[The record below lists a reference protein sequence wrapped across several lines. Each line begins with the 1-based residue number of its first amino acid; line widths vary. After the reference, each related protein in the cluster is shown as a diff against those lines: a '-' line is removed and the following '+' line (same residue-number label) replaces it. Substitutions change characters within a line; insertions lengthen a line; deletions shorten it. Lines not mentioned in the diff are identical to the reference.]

1 MSNST
6 GNTRTPGTRTAVIT
20 GSSHGLGYAMAQAL
34 LERGINVVVSG
45 PSIASCRRAA
55 ASMTGGSSGA
65 RALAV
70 SCDIRS
76 RRSLDRLSRAAR
88 SAFGHVDI
96 WINNAGVA
104 LTGTDLATVTEDEWR
119 LMVDINLTGTLLAC
133 QTAVAAMTN
142 SGGVIYNVLG
152 AGADGVPVPRMGA
165 YATTKAG
172 LTFLTRSL
180 AQELTASSSRVDGLS
195 PGLVMT
201 EGFLR
206 EHAKI
211 PEDSRVEREKVV
223 NLIADHPQT
232 VGRWAARIIDTSK
245 AHDRV
250 FSWLTPAKIRRRQAL
265 KRPRDILSRYRT

>member
-1 MSNST
+1 MSSSRNI
-6 GNTRTPGTRTAVIT
+6 RKPGTRTAVIT
-20 GSSHGLGYAMAQAL
+20 GSSHGLGYAIAQAL

-45 PSIASCRRAA
+45 PSIASCRHAA
-55 ASMTGGSSGA
+55 ARMTGGHSGA

-76 RRSLDRLSRAAR
+76 RRSLNRLSRAAQ
-88 SAFGHVDI
+88 SAFGHLDI
-96 WINNAGVA
+96 WVNNAGVA
-104 LTGTDLATVTEDEWR
+104 LSGTDLATVPEDEWR

-133 QTAVAAMTN
+133 QTAVAAMTT

-165 YATTKAG
+165 YASTKAG

-180 AQELTASSSRVDGLS
+180 AQELSASPIRVNALS
-195 PGLVMT
+195 PGLVIT

-211 PEDSRVEREKVV
+211 HEHSRVEREKVV

-265 KRPRDILSRYRT
+265 KRPRDILSHYQT